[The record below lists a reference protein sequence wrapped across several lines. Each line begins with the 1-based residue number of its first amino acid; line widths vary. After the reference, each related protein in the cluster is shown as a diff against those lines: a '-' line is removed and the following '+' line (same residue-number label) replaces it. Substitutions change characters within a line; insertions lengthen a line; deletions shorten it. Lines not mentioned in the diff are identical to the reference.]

1 MNNNVK
7 ACSRSGKINLKQ
19 KNSIQLFKNVEFK
32 LLHGFVFL
40 RNSDTKRCIANDFLE
55 ANKMNLKG
63 TNNIFEPI
71 QDSPIH

>member
-19 KNSIQLFKNVEFK
+19 KDAIQLFNNVEFK
-32 LLHGFVFL
+32 LLHGLVFL

-71 QDSPIH
+71 QDSHIN